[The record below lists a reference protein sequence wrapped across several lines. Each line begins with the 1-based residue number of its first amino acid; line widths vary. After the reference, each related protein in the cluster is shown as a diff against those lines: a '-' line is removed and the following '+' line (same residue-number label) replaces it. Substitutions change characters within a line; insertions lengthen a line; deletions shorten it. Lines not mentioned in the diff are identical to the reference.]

1 MRGERGASR
10 QPARVAVVMFV
21 QIRQVLLV
29 LCPPLRPHRVLL
41 HGHREEAL
49 RLQGGK
55 LPADAAARRGEAE
68 GMCPRLLTL
77 LTNHCPGLCAEARG
91 EDQHPRG
98 DFHRSAQPSSSGI
111 RS

>member
-1 MRGERGASR
+1 MKGKMKKSHH
-10 QPARVAVVMFV
+10 PSIVMFV

-41 HGHREEAL
+41 HGHSEETL

-55 LPADAAARRGEAE
+55 LQADAAACSGETE
-68 GMCPRLLTL
+68 GMRPRLLTP
-77 LTNHCPGLCAEARG
+77 LTNHSPGLCAEARG
-91 EDQHPRG
+91 EDQHSRG
-98 DFHRSAQPSSSGI
+98 DFHRPAQPSSSGI